1 VTALDRRR
9 IDLFTVT
16 LNPISLG
23 ARENSS
29 VPIRSDRSTSP
40 CLTRRRLALALTSII
55 LASPLIRMAHLAT
68 GKPGFAKSSFTIFR
82 STESAKTRANTG
94 SDGRCRTAYY
104 WLSFIYRIRDSF
116 NGILTHRWISTS
128 FNEIFLYQI
137 DISLY
142 FGDYI
147 GQSRT
152 SILSQLKMPVFVSRP
167 KRFAKRSSSRQFI
180 RRPTRARHGVT
191 SVRNHADAPWLADRF
206 DF

>member
-9 IDLFTVT
+9 IDLFTVM
-16 LNPISLG
+16 LNPISLD

-82 STESAKTRANTG
+82 STESAKTKRANTG

-104 WLSFIYRIRDSF
+104 LLSFIYRTGSFQRNINSSLNKYIFQRDIRLSNRYFPLFRRLYRPKWNIDSF
-116 NGILTHRWISTS
+116 AAENARI
-128 FNEIFLYQI
+128 
-137 DISLY
+137 
-142 FGDYI
+142 
-147 GQSRT
+147 
-152 SILSQLKMPVFVSRP
+152 
-167 KRFAKRSSSRQFI
+167 RFETEAICEAIK
-180 RRPTRARHGVT
+180 
-191 SVRNHADAPWLADRF
+191 LAAV
-206 DF
+206 